1 MTYCR
6 LAEEQRAEIGRK
18 LVTNVQSRLE
28 EMVSET
34 LDPAKRAE
42 REIERVE
49 VVVYSSEGEVRLD
62 TFQGIEEAIGYLESA
77 SVATL
82 FSQDE

>member
-1 MTYCR
+1 
-6 LAEEQRAEIGRK
+6 
-18 LVTNVQSRLE
+18 
-28 EMVSET
+28 MVSET

-62 TFQGIEEAIGYLESA
+62 TFQGIEEAIGYLESV